1 MAYFS
6 VDSEQVFA
14 ANTHIQSTIG
24 RLQQEISTLHGQL
37 VALDGTWQGSA
48 ATSFQELMLRWK
60 SSADSLEQ
68 NLGQIGQALS
78 IAAQQYSDI
87 EAANQRLFL

>member
-6 VDSEQVFA
+6 VDSEQVSA
-14 ANTHIQSTIG
+14 ANTHVQSTIG
-24 RLQQEISTLHGQL
+24 RLQQEISTLHGRL
-37 VALDGTWQGSA
+37 LTLEGSWQGSA

-60 SSADSLEQ
+60 SAADSLEQ
-68 NLGQIGQALS
+68 SLGQIGQALS
-78 IAAQQYSDI
+78 LAAQQYADI

>member
-6 VDSEQVFA
+6 VDSEQVSA

-24 RLQQEISTLHGQL
+24 RLQQEISTLHSQL
-37 VALDGTWQGSA
+37 ATLEGSWQGSA
-48 ATSFQELMLRWK
+48 ATSFQELILRWK
-60 SSADSLEQ
+60 TAADSLEQ
-68 NLGQIGQALS
+68 SLGQIGQALS
-78 IAAQQYSDI
+78 IAAQQYADI

>member
-1 MAYFS
+1 MTYFS
-6 VDSEQVFA
+6 VDSEQVLA

-24 RLQQEISTLHGQL
+24 RLQTELSTLQSQL
-37 VALDGTWQGSA
+37 SSLEGSWQGVA
-48 ATSFQELMLRWK
+48 ANSFQELMLRWK
-60 SSADSLEQ
+60 TSADAVEQSLA
-68 NLGQIGQALS
+68 QIGHGLS

>member
-6 VDSEQVFA
+6 VDSEQVLA
-14 ANTHIQSTIG
+14 ANTHVQSTIT
-24 RLQQEISTLHGQL
+24 RLQSEIATLHSQL
-37 VALDGTWQGSA
+37 ASLEGSWQGSA
-48 ATSFQELMLRWK
+48 ATSFQELMVRWK

-68 NLGQIGQALS
+68 SLGQIGQALT
-78 IAAQQYSDI
+78 IAAQQYADI